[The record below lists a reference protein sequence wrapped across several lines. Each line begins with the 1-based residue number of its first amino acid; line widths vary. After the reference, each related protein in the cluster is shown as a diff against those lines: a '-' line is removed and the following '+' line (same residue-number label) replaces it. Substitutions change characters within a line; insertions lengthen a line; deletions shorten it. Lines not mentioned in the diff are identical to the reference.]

1 MWFKYYLKFNMT
13 IAGVDYNPFA
23 ESASGIDAKNVASTG
38 KYVDVNTSSR
48 NVNRV
53 HDPRP
58 YLITIC

>member
-1 MWFKYYLKFNMT
+1 MFT
-13 IAGVDYNPFA
+13 ESD

-58 YLITIC
+58 LNCC

>member
-1 MWFKYYLKFNMT
+1 MT
-13 IAGVDYNPFA
+13 NVCLIIAGYDYNPFA
-23 ESASGIDAKNVASTG
+23 ESGESASGIDAKNVASTG

-58 YLITIC
+58 YLITIR